1 MPTNRSSPGPRPRR
15 LRVAGL
21 RKRASENVRPDA
33 SDSAAASAATEPK
46 KVEPAESAAIDTA
59 TSARSS
65 FQAADDP
72 SAQRVQSDVYG
83 RDPEPEDAEPEQ
95 AIVVRNG
102 VVGVVAPEDSDSEG
116 TDLAGSTPEDSDS
129 SGENPG
135 ALGFVPEETGPL
147 GENSNVAAAH
157 EETERPSSVDA
168 PDTQDGPRRRLGA
181 GLWAKAAK
189 RPAVLLPVLLVP
201 AVICA
206 ALAVWFQAEVH
217 ALRDEGPGANQALV
231 DTADTSAVNGQIT
244 DAVQKVFS
252 YDFSNTAKTED
263 AAKNVLVGP
272 AIQQYNQLF
281 TTVKQ
286 QAPQQKLVVTTTVK
300 SSGVTMLQ
308 GDRAQVLLF
317 VDQNAVRTDTGQ
329 NNVGPA
335 QISVDAVKQGG
346 QWKIEQITQ
355 R

>member
-1 MPTNRSSPGPRPRR
+1 VET
-15 LRVAGL
+15 VAL
-21 RKRASENVRPDA
+21 
-33 SDSAAASAATEPK
+33 DSAM
-46 KVEPAESAAIDTA
+46 
-59 TSARSS
+59 SARLS
-65 FQAADDP
+65 FQAADDA
-72 SAQRVQSDVYG
+72 SAQGAQSDAYG
-83 RDPEPEDAEPEQ
+83 REPEPEDAEPAQ
-95 AIVVRNG
+95 TIVVRNG
-102 VVGVVAPEDSDSEG
+102 VVGVSAPEDPEFEG
-116 TDLAGSTPEDSDS
+116 LDLAASIPDDSGS
-129 SGENPG
+129 SGESVG
-135 ALGFVPEETGPL
+135 ALGSGSEESGPWD
-147 GENSNVAAAH
+147 ENPSVAVEH
-157 EETERPSSVDA
+157 EETKRPSTIDA
-168 PDTQDGPRRRLGA
+168 PDSQDGPRRRFGA
-181 GLWAKAAK
+181 GLWAKAAG
-189 RPAVLLPVLLVP
+189 RPAVVLPLLLVP

-206 ALAVWFQAEVH
+206 ALAVWFHAEVH

-252 YDFSNTAKTED
+252 YDFANTAKTED
-263 AAKNVLVGP
+263 AAKSVLVGP

-300 SSGVTMLQ
+300 SSGVMRLQ

-335 QISVDAVKQGG
+335 QISVDAVRQGG